1 MKIKILAIL
10 ILGFMSTIAQ
20 TKKKVTTKK
29 IVTTKV
35 APAKQVAPIATSNTS
50 DGMFAEFET
59 SKGKIV
65 VQLEFVKTPI
75 TVANFVALVEGKQ
88 TNITD
93 EKLKNKPFYDG
104 LKFHRVIKDFMIQGG
119 DPAGNGSGG
128 PGYSFKDEF
137 DPSLVHDKGGILSMA
152 NSGPATNGSQ
162 FFITHKETPWLNN
175 KHSVFGHVVSGMEIV
190 NAIVQDD
197 LIKTVK
203 ITRSGAAAK
212 SFDAMKIFSAYFGN
226 KGEDD
231 KKQAALK
238 AEAQKKSAEAEA
250 EKNKVYNAQY
260 APVKA
265 AKVTQLA
272 TLKATATKSATGL
285 ETAILSKGK
294 GIKPAVGTNV
304 LVNYAGYLEDGT
316 LFDSCIEAVAKEY
329 GKFDQNR
336 ATQNGYKPMQAQA
349 GKYNFIPGFAEGLNS
364 LNFGDKAVFF
374 IPASIAYG
382 ERGAGAVIPP
392 NSNIIFEVEFLEGAA
407 PAIVPAPAVQEQ
419 KK

>member
-1 MKIKILAIL
+1 MKNKILAFL
-10 ILGFMSTIAQ
+10 ILGFMGGMAQ
-20 TKKKVTTKK
+20 NKKKATTKKVTT
-29 IVTTKV
+29 TKV
-35 APAKQVAPIATSNTS
+35 VVAPTSNNN

-65 VQLEFVKTPI
+65 IQLEFVKTPI

-93 EKLKNKPFYDG
+93 EKFKNKPFYDG

-152 NSGPATNGSQ
+152 NSGPGTNGSQ

-175 KHSVFGHVVSGMEIV
+175 KHSIFGHVISGMDVV

-197 LIKTVK
+197 IIKTVRITK
-203 ITRSGAAAK
+203 IGAAAK
-212 SFDAMKIFSAYFGN
+212 SFDAVKIFTDYYGN

-231 KKQAALK
+231 KKQAAIK
-238 AEAQKKSAEAEA
+238 AEAQKKAMEAEA

-265 AKVTQLA
+265 SKVAQLA
-272 TLKATATKSATGL
+272 TLRAKATKSTTGL
-285 ETAILSKGK
+285 ETTIISKGT
-294 GIKPAVGTNV
+294 GTKPAEGTNV
-304 LVNYAGYLEDGT
+304 LINYAGYLEDGT

-336 ATQNGYKPMQAQA
+336 ATQNGYQPMQAQA
-349 GKYNFIPGFAEGLNS
+349 GKYNFIPGFAEGLNNLS
-364 LNFGDKAVFF
+364 FGDKAVLF
-374 IPASIAYG
+374 IPANIAYG
-382 ERGAGAVIPP
+382 ERGAGNVIPP
-392 NSNIIFEVEFLEGAA
+392 NSNIIFEVEFMEGTA
-407 PAIVPAPAVQEQ
+407 PATPTMEQ
-419 KK
+419 PKK

>member
-1 MKIKILAIL
+1 MKIKILAL
-10 ILGFMSTIAQ
+10 VILGFMSGMAQ
-20 TKKKVTTKK
+20 TKKKTSTKKVVTTK
-29 IVTTKV
+29 TV
-35 APAKQVAPIATSNTS
+35 APAVASYNA

-65 VQLEFVKTPI
+65 VQLEYVKTPI

-88 TNITD
+88 NFITD

-104 LKFHRVIKDFMIQGG
+104 LKFHRVIKDFMVQGG

-175 KHSVFGHVVSGMEIV
+175 KHSVFGHVVSGMDVV

-197 LIKTVK
+197 IIKTVK
-203 ITRSGAAAK
+203 ITRSGKAAK
-212 SFDAMKIFSAYFGN
+212 SFDAVKTFTDYYGN

-231 KKQAALK
+231 KKQALLK
-238 AEAQKKSAEAEA
+238 AEAQKKAAEAEA

-265 AKVTQLA
+265 AKVAQLA
-272 TLKATATKSATGL
+272 KLKATATKSTTGL
-285 ETAILSKGK
+285 ETTIITKGT

-304 LVNYAGYLEDGT
+304 LINYAGYLEDGT

-329 GKFDQNR
+329 GKYDVNR
-336 ATQNGYKPMQAQA
+336 AASPTGYKPMQAQA

-382 ERGAGAVIPP
+382 ERGAGNVIPP
-392 NSNIIFEVEFLEGAA
+392 NSNIIFEVEFLEA
-407 PAIVPAPAVQEQ
+407 PATPAAVPMMQEQ

>member
-1 MKIKILAIL
+1 MKIKILAFV
-10 ILGFMSTIAQ
+10 ILGFMSGMAQ
-20 TKKKVTTKK
+20 KKKATSKKVVATTKEAA
-29 IVTTKV
+29 VM
-35 APAKQVAPIATSNTS
+35 ATSSNN

-65 VQLEFVKTPI
+65 VQLEYVKTPV

-88 TNITD
+88 NFITD

-175 KHSVFGHVVSGMEIV
+175 KHSIFGHVVSGMDVV
-190 NAIVQDD
+190 NAIAQDD
-197 LIKTVK
+197 IIKTVK
-203 ITRSGAAAK
+203 ISRKGASAM
-212 SFDAMKIFSAYFGN
+212 SFDAVKTFTDYYGN

-238 AEAQKKSAEAEA
+238 AEAQKKAAEAED

-265 AKVTQLA
+265 AKVAQLA
-272 TLKATATKSATGL
+272 KLKATATKSATGL
-285 ETAILSKGK
+285 ETAITAKGK
-294 GIKPAVGTNV
+294 GAKPAEGTNV
-304 LVNYAGYLEDGT
+304 SINYAGYLEDGT
-316 LFDSCIEAVAKEY
+316 LFDSCIETVAKEY

-336 ATQNGYKPMQAQA
+336 ASQNGYKPMQAQA

-374 IPASIAYG
+374 IPAAQAYG
-382 ERGAGAVIPP
+382 ERGAGNVIPP
-392 NSNIIFEVEFLEGAA
+392 NSNIIFEVEFMEA
-407 PAIVPAPAVQEQ
+407 PATPVATPAIQEQ

>member
-1 MKIKILAIL
+1 MKIKILAFL
-10 ILGFMSTIAQ
+10 ILGFMSTTAQ
-20 TKKKVTTKK
+20 NKKKVTTKK

-35 APAKQVAPIATSNTS
+35 VSAPTTAASN

-59 SKGKIV
+59 SKGKII
-65 VQLEFVKTPI
+65 VQLEFVKAPI

-88 TNITD
+88 NFITD

-152 NSGPATNGSQ
+152 NSGPGTNGSQ

-175 KHSVFGHVVSGMEIV
+175 KHSIFGHVTSGMDVV

-197 LIKTVK
+197 IIKSVK
-203 ITRSGAAAK
+203 ITRSGNAAK
-212 SFDAMKIFSAYFGN
+212 SFDAAKTFTDYYGN
-226 KGEDD
+226 KADDD

-238 AEAQKKSAEAEA
+238 AEAQKQAAEAEA
-250 EKNKVYNAQY
+250 EKNKVYNTQY

-265 AKVTQLA
+265 AKVAQLA
-272 TLKATATKSATGL
+272 TLKAKATKSATGL
-285 ETAILSKGK
+285 ETTIINKGT

-329 GKFDQNR
+329 GKYDANR
-336 ATQNGYKPMQAQA
+336 AASPNGYKPMQAQA

-374 IPASIAYG
+374 IPAAQAYG
-382 ERGAGAVIPP
+382 ERGAGNVIPP
-392 NSNIIFEVEFLEGAA
+392 NSNIIFEVEFLEA
-407 PAIVPAPAVQEQ
+407 PATPAATPMIQEQ